1 MSGEGSALIASIC
14 DADFIEEL
22 KQRETYRNPEN
33 IMSGWKWGCPGE
45 PGQVRARI
53 IPELHRV
60 AFQGCIIV
68 RFRNA

>member
-45 PGQVRARI
+45 PGQVRAS
-53 IPELHRV
+53 
-60 AFQGCIIV
+60 CT
-68 RFRNA
+68 